1 MFGIDLHDYLNG
13 VSWEQGRGYIR
24 DELDALK
31 AELQGRWNVALGT
44 DNQITN
50 LSIKGNGTVATRYV
64 ANTGP
69 NNAPKWDLINLVNG
83 VKNRLLL
90 RNFAAATPG
99 TVLGLGST
107 TAAGDYVAL
116 TIGDD
121 LQALTDTLNVSDRVA
136 AATSQQLWTSEGG
149 I

>member
-1 MFGIDLHDYLNG
+1 MFGFDTHDYLDG

-24 DELDALK
+24 EELDSLK
-31 AELQGRWNVALGT
+31 AELRGRWNVALGT
-44 DNQITN
+44 DNQLTN
-50 LSIKGNGTVATRYV
+50 LSIKGNGTIPTRYV

-69 NNAPKWDLINLVNG
+69 AYAPKWDLINLVNG

-107 TAAGDYVAL
+107 TAAGDYVPL

-121 LQALTDTLNVSDRVA
+121 LQALTDTMNVSNRVA
-136 AATSQQLWTSEGG
+136 AATGLALWAAEGG
-149 I
+149 L